1 MSPTL
6 PSQPGGRPTGKLRL
20 TWPFSTAGPACH
32 TLLKHRRTPSMA
44 PQRRGHSVAPKGW
57 RKGSR
62 SSGNPD
68 PHWQNG
74 TKPRKRSVETEMKL
88 CPASQGT
95 GRWAVAV
102 TPPAVSAQLQP
113 RRPSLQQ
120 HPPRS
125 RTSCPFLLG
134 DTCGRVH
141 GLFSVQISESRAACI
156 SSVAGLHSVPG
167 CGLKGHQR
175 DGLSTGLWSA
185 GLPPWIIPELPSD
198 LCTPGPV

>member
-1 MSPTL
+1 MAPPTPTSDACRLRFGPSRFAKPRIPSPPPLLSITGQLSGGPPSVSCAGGGGPVSPTL

-20 TWPFSTAGPACH
+20 TWPFSMARPACH
-32 TLLKHRRTPSMA
+32 MLLRHRGTLSKA

-74 TKPRKRSVETEMKL
+74 TKPRNQSVETEMKL
-88 CPASQGT
+88 CPASRGT

-120 HPPRS
+120 HPSPLPNQLPFPSWRHLWTCA
-125 RTSCPFLLG
+125 RTVL
-134 DTCGRVH
+134 R
-141 GLFSVQISESRAACI
+141 
-156 SSVAGLHSVPG
+156 
-167 CGLKGHQR
+167 
-175 DGLSTGLWSA
+175 
-185 GLPPWIIPELPSD
+185 SD
-198 LCTPGPV
+198 L